1 MSNLL
6 NIDFWT
12 NLRQTWNNFYPR
24 IYFRGISFQSMI
36 LHYAQSVLI
45 PPALVKIASLDPN
58 PSSKPF
64 LSGGFT
70 IILLK
75 ASAVQRT
82 VSALESDYVE
92 DGIPDIALDAFNRGD
107 CYINLFLFR
116 RDLMFVL
123 YWLWPVKYSLTS
135 DSGFLYAFTSA
146 HRRCISLCTLP
157 NGMKMSALI
166 GLTLLIFVAV
176 EWLIEFCGGFSCI
189 KGMSNMHFIFFLSS
203 NWILTQIGL
212 REQWLP

>member
-1 MSNLL
+1 
-6 NIDFWT
+6 
-12 NLRQTWNNFYPR
+12 
-24 IYFRGISFQSMI
+24 MI

-64 LSGGFT
+64 LSGGFN

-75 ASAVQRT
+75 ASAVRRT

-92 DGIPDIALDAFNRGD
+92 NGIPDIALDAINCGD

-123 YWLWPVKYSLTS
+123 
-135 DSGFLYAFTSA
+135 
-146 HRRCISLCTLP
+146 H
-157 NGMKMSALI
+157 
-166 GLTLLIFVAV
+166 
-176 EWLIEFCGGFSCI
+176 
-189 KGMSNMHFIFFLSS
+189 
-203 NWILTQIGL
+203 
-212 REQWLP
+212 